1 MSEVT
6 LFFQDDRQELAAGLT
21 LTVMLVTYTM
31 YQSISDS
38 TAKTAYL
45 KMLDYW
51 LLFCLLVPFLT
62 FMIEIYWFIKQSEV
76 KTTQIKNDKKGIL
89 KSKILTKSFVRW
101 LVPIITV
108 TFMVTYFMAAFVIL
122 MVS

>member
-38 TAKTAYL
+38 TAQTAYL

-62 FMIEIYWFIKQSEV
+62 FMIEIYWFIEQSND
-76 KTTQIKNDKKGIL
+76 KATQINNDSRGLL
-89 KSKILTKSFVRW
+89 KSKILAKSFVRC
-101 LVPIITV
+101 LVPTITMIFIV
-108 TFMVTYFMAAFVIL
+108 SYFIAAYVIV

>member
-1 MSEVT
+1 MCEVT

-21 LTVMLVTYTM
+21 LTVMLVMYTM

-62 FMIEIYWFIKQSEV
+62 FMIEIYWFIKQSKV

-108 TFMVTYFMAAFVIL
+108 TFMVSYFMAAFVIL

>member
-62 FMIEIYWFIKQSEV
+62 FMIEIYWFIKQSKV

-108 TFMVTYFMAAFVIL
+108 TFMVSYFMAAFVIL

>member
-1 MSEVT
+1 MCEVT

-21 LTVMLVTYTM
+21 LTVMLVMYTM

-62 FMIEIYWFIKQSEV
+62 FMIEIYWFIKQSKV

-108 TFMVTYFMAAFVIL
+108 TFMVSYLWQHLSF
-122 MVS
+122 

>member
-38 TAKTAYL
+38 TAQTAYL
-45 KMLDYW
+45 KMLYYW

-62 FMIEIYWFIKQSEV
+62 FMIEIYWFIKQSKV

-108 TFMVTYFMAAFVIL
+108 TFMVSYFMAAFVIL

>member
-38 TAKTAYL
+38 TAQTAYL

-62 FMIEIYWFIKQSEV
+62 FMIEIYWFIKQSKV

-108 TFMVTYFMAAFVIL
+108 TFMVSYFMAAFVIL